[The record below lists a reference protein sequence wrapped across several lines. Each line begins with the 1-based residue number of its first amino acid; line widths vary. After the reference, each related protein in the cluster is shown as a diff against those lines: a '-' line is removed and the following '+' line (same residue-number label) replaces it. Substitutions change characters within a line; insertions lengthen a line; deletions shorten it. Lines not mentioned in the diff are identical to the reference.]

1 MAFNISFGIYF
12 NDIIFIIK
20 CENLTNSQLQIITEN
35 NPKAVKILYLWDSI
49 KRIKNIENNIIN
61 FITDTDFGGK
71 TLKDSS
77 GNSFRNNII
86 DQDILNNNFLA
97 SIYGK
102 TFTPTAGMQSINPS
116 VTLWDNTSGDVEQI
130 LTAGVLSYVSF

>member
-1 MAFNISFGIYF
+1 MLNFIKKFSKMFFVTACHSSGKLLILINRNFINLER
-12 NDIIFIIK
+12 IFPQNKIFRK
-20 CENLTNSQLQIITEN
+20 N
-35 NPKAVKILYLWDSI
+35 N
-49 KRIKNIENNIIN
+49 KNIENNIIN
-61 FITDTDFGGK
+61 YITDTDFGGK

-77 GNSFRNNII
+77 GNSFTNNII